1 MRLTGFIPGRGG
13 SWELLVENGI
23 ISDIRVQ
30 SASSLSPTYTTTP
43 VEVPAG
49 GSGPAAGETPLWLS
63 AGFFDIQV
71 NGYAGVSFNED
82 VLTVEGV
89 EKAVRAL
96 WLTGTALVFPT
107 VTTGSPER
115 LLYTFRTLER
125 ACAEA
130 APEVRHSIAGY
141 HLEGPYISP
150 EDGPRGAH
158 PREFVRPPSWD
169 EFQRLQEAAGG
180 RIRLITLAPEVPG
193 AIEFIEK
200 AAKSGVVVALGHTG
214 AQPEDIAKAVA
225 AGALL
230 STHLGNGSH
239 ALIRRHPNYIWEQ
252 MANDALYASLVPDGF
267 HLPPPVLKCMIRAK
281 GVEHTILT
289 TDAAGVAGLPP
300 GIYSAQGRDLELV
313 AGGPVKLRGTPF
325 LAGSALRLNDGLTN
339 AMNYAGVN
347 LAEAV
352 RMVTVN
358 PARLMNLETKTGSL
372 QRGMEANLT
381 LFRLDGAGR
390 VIIEK
395 TIVKGQVVY
404 QAK

>member
-13 SWELLVENGI
+13 LYELHLDNGKI
-23 ISDIRVQ
+23 NEIRIQ

-43 VEVPAG
+43 PEVPAG
-49 GSGPAAGETPLWLS
+49 GSGPAANETPLWLS

-71 NGYAGVSFNED
+71 NGYAGVPFNED
-82 VLTVEGV
+82 KLTVADV

-96 WLTGTALVFPT
+96 WPTGTALFFPT

-125 ACAEA
+125 AMAEA
-130 APEVRHSIAGY
+130 SAEVRHSIAGY

-158 PREFVRPPSWD
+158 NLDFVRPPSWD

-180 RIRLITLAPEVPG
+180 RIRLVTLAPEVPE
-193 AIEFIEK
+193 AIAFIEK
-200 AAKSGVVVALGHTG
+200 AIAAGVVVALGHTA
-214 AQPEDIAKAVA
+214 AQPEDITKAVA
-225 AGALL
+225 AGAVL

-239 ALIRRHPNYIWEQ
+239 AQIQRHPNYIWEQ
-252 MANDALYASLVPDGF
+252 LANDELYASLIPDGF
-267 HLPPPVLKCMIRAK
+267 HLPPSVLKSMIRAK
-281 GVEHTILT
+281 GVERTILT
-289 TDAAGVAGLPP
+289 TDAAGIAGLPP
-300 GIYSAQGRDLELV
+300 GMYRAQGRDLELV

-358 PARLMNLETKTGSL
+358 PARLMNLTAKTGSL
-372 QRGMEANLT
+372 HRGMEANLT

-390 VIIEK
+390 VVIEK

-404 QAK
+404 QAQ